1 MDAINKRV
9 PPVVKNGH
17 AVSSLKQ
24 TININTELIMGCRY
38 SKPKTRTRSLTDIP
52 DMADGLPEPSPPTPT
67 DPRLPLTA
75 RQVFKLKKSWKGIKR
90 CMAATGV
97 EIFVR

>member
-1 MDAINKRV
+1 MDAINEKL
-9 PPVVKNGH
+9 PLVVKYGH
-17 AVSSLKQ
+17 SVSSVKQ
-24 TININTELIMGCRY
+24 TININTKLIMGCRY
-38 SKPKTRTRSLTDIP
+38 SKPKARTRSLTDITG
-52 DMADGLPEPSPPTPT
+52 MADGLPEPSPPTPT
-67 DPRLPLTA
+67 DPRLPLSA